1 MIKTILGPPGCGKTQ
16 TNSNLIRNCIEDGID
31 PDRIACVSFT
41 RKAATESKNRVCND
55 WGLEED
61 MLPYFR
67 TLHSMAFLAGGY
79 KSAEVMSGKDLK
91 LIGDEIGIAFGRQ
104 KSSDIETDFDQLG
117 QAEGDYYLGLYHLGR
132 SQMLSLED
140 AYQKHGSHHLHWSEL
155 RRLVDAYEDYKRVNG
170 KIDFADMIETFVERQ
185 VPLDI
190 KALFVDEAQDLSTL
204 QWKMVDILRDTP
216 HIQVFTGDDDQAI
229 MGFQGADVE
238 AFMAAT
244 KEKEVLSQ
252 SYRVPKEPW
261 REACNIAS
269 RIAGR
274 EHKDWMPTS
283 EDGFVQSHQDIW
295 DVPLEEGNW
304 CIMART
310 NRIASTYANV
320 LKEDGWIYSRF
331 GKPSIPT
338 KMYEAILDWER
349 LCKGDE
355 LFISELRNI
364 YLFMDIEKEI
374 TRGFGPKSQKMREF
388 DEETPINME
397 TAKKSLGL
405 LANENMRWHQ
415 ALGKID
421 DFNRTYILSA
431 LKRGDNV
438 KNPRIT
444 ISTIHS
450 MKGGECDNVVV
461 IPDLSRAAYR
471 KYQTDPNT
479 EHRVYYVAVTRAKR
493 SLHIMEPS
501 ISEYYSL

>member
-67 TLHSMAFLAGGY
+67 TLHSIAFLAGGY
-79 KSAEVMSGKDLK
+79 KSGEVMSGKDLK
-91 LIGDEIGIAFGRQ
+91 VIGDELGIAFGRQ

-132 SQMLSLED
+132 SLMLSLD
-140 AYQKHGSHHLHWSEL
+140 DVYQKYGRHTLHWSEL
-155 RRLVDAYEDYKRVNG
+155 RRLVDAYEDYKRLNG

-190 KALFVDEAQDLSTL
+190 DALFVDEAQDLSTL
-204 QWKMVDILRDTP
+204 QWKMVDILRNTP
-216 HIQVFTGDDDQAI
+216 RIQVFTGDDDQAI

-244 KEKEVLSQ
+244 KEKEVLNQ
-252 SYRVPKEPW
+252 SYRVPRDPW
-261 REACNIAS
+261 LQACNIAS
-269 RIAGR
+269 RIIGR
-274 EHKDWMPTS
+274 EHKDWMPTA
-283 EDGFVQSHQDIW
+283 EKGFVQGHQNIW
-295 DVPLEEGNW
+295 DIPLHEGNW

-310 NRIASTYANV
+310 NRIASTYANA
-320 LKEDGWIYSRF
+320 LRDEGWIYSRF
-331 GKPSIPT
+331 GHPSIPT
-338 KMYEAILDWER
+338 RMYEAIVDWER
-349 LCKGDE
+349 LCKGSE
-355 LFISELRNI
+355 LFIPELRNI
-364 YLFMDIEKEI
+364 YSFMESE
-374 TRGFGPKSQKMREF
+374 TEVAHGFGPKSQKMRQF
-388 DEETPINME
+388 DEEVPINME

-405 LANENMRWHQ
+405 LVNENMRWHE

-421 DFNRTYILSA
+421 DDNRNYILNA
-431 LKRGDNV
+431 LKRGENV

-444 ISTIHS
+444 VSTIHS

-461 IPDLSRAAYR
+461 VPDLSRAAYR
-471 KYQTDPNT
+471 EYQQNPNT
-479 EHRVYYVAVTRAKR
+479 EHRVYYVATTRAKK

-501 ISEYYSL
+501 TPEHYLL